1 MSASSP
7 QSSPNTFGDGPV
19 LLLGTFG
26 FGVYPVKTIDNVER
40 CLAIAGPNVP
50 FHRHRPK
57 LVLDAKNV
65 DEITGD
71 LTVVW
76 KKKRRVEIELSG
88 LAASFGARGH
98 GAETLIP
105 PGPITPTCPPV
116 RDTDFS
122 LVPRFESMCGGVSL
136 KKGWRHSEFLQF
148 RFDFADGY
156 ICGWPEENTEK
167 KVWEW
172 GLPGFQAAHRRVSG
186 VTVAASRS
194 STPAITFSTLQ
205 SDEVIATVKLKPLG
219 GAIQVKLINLPVDAS
234 GEYEK
239 GEEQEINL
247 AHVHA
252 TLSLCDI
259 DDTTGL
265 TVVFGRKVNCSEA
278 KTEPQERQERSA
290 VEDLRAEIEV
300 LVESLKEEFSP
311 RFEGNPSCAGRT
323 MDAP

>member
-7 QSSPNTFGDGPV
+7 QSSRHTFGDGPV

-26 FGVYPVKTIDNVER
+26 FGLYPVKTIDNVER

-88 LAASFGARGH
+88 LAASFGSRGD
-98 GAETLIP
+98 GAQTLVQ
-105 PGPITPTCPPV
+105 PGPIVPKCPPIT
-116 RDTDFS
+116 DTDFS

-136 KKGWRHSEFLQF
+136 KKSWRHSESLQC
-148 RFDFADGY
+148 RFDFANGY
-156 ICGWPEENTEK
+156 IFGWPDEHTKE
-167 KVWEW
+167 KVWQW
-172 GLPGFQAAHRRVSG
+172 ALPGLQPDERRVSG
-186 VTVAASRS
+186 ITVAASQ
-194 STPAITFSTLQ
+194 STTPVITFSTLT
-205 SDEVIATVKLKPLG
+205 DDDVVATVKLKPLG
-219 GAIQVKLINLPVDAS
+219 GAIHVKLINLPVDAS

-239 GEEQEINL
+239 GEEHEINL

-265 TVVFGRKVNCSEA
+265 TVVFGHQVDCSRA
-278 KTEPQERQERSA
+278 KSERRERQDRSA